1 LSNFIGHKAKL
12 RPLGVTFKRRGAGA
26 VDLPS
31 DAAAGGSRTEAGLL
45 NWRRSFA
52 RHEKGSLAD
61 MIRDDA
67 RAEAERWIA
76 SLNVLPCTYGTL
88 IDLRE
93 PAAAVPYCGYYRM
106 LILRAAERQLT
117 KQGARV
123 VLPD

>member
-1 LSNFIGHKAKL
+1 MGRLVDHAPRPDYSIGGGPSRGMRKA
-12 RPLGVTFKRRGAGA
+12 R
-26 VDLPS
+26 
-31 DAAAGGSRTEAGLL
+31 
-45 NWRRSFA
+45 W
-52 RHEKGSLAD
+52 AD
-61 MIRDDA
+61 MIRDEA